1 MEQVMII
8 RTLTETDFP
17 TVRKF
22 HTGTDPADASSL
34 PNRPPADLNSTAL
47 LAIFG
52 NQPIGTMVGEFNA
65 TDPDAGA
72 TLTYHLVSGAGDD
85 NNSLFT
91 LDTNGS
97 LKTATSLDYEVGSY
111 LSIRVQVRDDENA
124 SFDKNFTIEVI
135 HDPNKDDD
143 NDGLTYS
150 QEVALGTSDNNP
162 DSDEDGI

>member
-1 MEQVMII
+1 
-8 RTLTETDFP
+8 
-17 TVRKF
+17 
-22 HTGTDPADASSL
+22 
-34 PNRPPADLNSTAL
+34 
-47 LAIFG
+47 
-52 NQPIGTMVGEFNA
+52 MVGEFNA

-150 QEVALGTSDNNP
+150 Q
-162 DSDEDGI
+162 